1 MHQMTNRRIVSII
14 SLRMMLRSQMIMFPA
29 IMAKTMTT
37 LPTKNLKKKKKNRKD
52 KEKKHRMKS
61 DD

>member
-1 MHQMTNRRIVSII
+1 MHQMTNRKIVSTI

-37 LPTKNLKKKKKNRKD
+37 LPTKNLKKKKKTERI
-52 KEKKHRMKS
+52 KKKS
-61 DD
+61 IG